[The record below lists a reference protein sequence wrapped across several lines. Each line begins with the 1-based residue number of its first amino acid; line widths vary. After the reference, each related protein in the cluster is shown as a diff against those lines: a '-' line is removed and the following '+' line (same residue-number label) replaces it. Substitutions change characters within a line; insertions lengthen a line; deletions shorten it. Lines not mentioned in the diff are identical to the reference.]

1 MSNARPLVIGSRGSR
16 LALWQA
22 RFVQGWLAAAGR
34 ESRIQEIRTSGD
46 RFTAQPLAA
55 IGGQGLF
62 VKEIEEALAAG
73 TIDLAV
79 HSLKDLPTQQPA
91 GLVIACVPK
100 REDPRDMLLSR
111 GAGTLGDLP
120 RGASIGTG
128 SPRRACQIRALRPD
142 LVIRDLRGNVETRIA
157 RFERGDFDAIVLAA
171 AGIRRL
177 GLRVEGAT
185 LAVEEMLPAVGQGA
199 LAIET
204 RGDDAATRELLAAL
218 HHDATARAV
227 AAERALLR
235 GLGGGCQAPI
245 AAHGEVT
252 GNRLVLRGLV
262 ADPEGRT
269 VLRHQISGDPA
280 DPEAAGQELAA
291 DFLARGAA
299 ALLSLPE
306 AGT

>member
-1 MSNARPLVIGSRGSR
+1 VSARPLVIGSRGSR

-22 RFVQGWLAAAGR
+22 NFVQGRLAAAGR
-34 ESRIQEIRTSGD
+34 PARILEIRTSGD
-46 RFTAQPLAA
+46 RFTAQSLAA

-91 GLVIACVPK
+91 GLVIACVPE
-100 REDPRDMLLSR
+100 REDPRDMLLAR

-120 RGASIGTG
+120 RGASVGTG

-142 LVIRDLRGNVETRIA
+142 LVVRDLRGNVETRIA
-157 RFERGDFDAIVLAA
+157 RFERGDFDAIILAA

-177 GLRVEGAT
+177 GLSVEGAP

-204 RGDDAATRELLAAL
+204 RGDDAETRSLLGAL

-227 AAERALLR
+227 TAERALLR

-245 AAHGEVT
+245 AAHGVVAD
-252 GNRLVLRGLV
+252 GRLVLHGLV

-269 VLRHQISGDPA
+269 VLRHQVGGDPA
-280 DPEAAGQELAA
+280 DPEGVGNELAEA
-291 DFLARGAA
+291 FLARGAA
-299 ALLSLPE
+299 ALLGLP
-306 AGT
+306 GNGS